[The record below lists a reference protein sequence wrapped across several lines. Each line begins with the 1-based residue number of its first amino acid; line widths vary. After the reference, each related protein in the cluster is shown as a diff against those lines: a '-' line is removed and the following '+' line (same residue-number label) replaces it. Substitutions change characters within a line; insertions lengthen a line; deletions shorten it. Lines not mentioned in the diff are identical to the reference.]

1 MASIIFDMLTALLV
15 GIVVIIICY
24 ALGMALLPER
34 LTENKDRG
42 IPYAMIAPVLG
53 FSVLIVVVNFL
64 YQLSF
69 SDLWVTAVLFPA
81 SILIISLKRKK
92 LTLPKSFPWLYIA
105 IVTLLSCVVI
115 YAVFPKMIDGG
126 LYFTPSAYDHS
137 RIALVNSIEKNGLPL
152 LAPWSTNNG
161 ELIPVAYHYGI
172 HVFMAY
178 IADLIEMDCF
188 VVAAGI
194 HFVISVATILLIG
207 AFTLIV
213 TKKRKLLYVSLLLY
227 ISSSG
232 SFGVL
237 GNIVEDG
244 DRFGFWTIVDNMIW
258 CPHNSIASAMVILL
272 IFLIEE
278 LLRCD
283 LKKDS
288 LVFAVLI
295 GLVAAA
301 SAYCSV
307 YSGAVAVFSY
317 VTVVLI
323 RMIFDK
329 KLRGDFKRQF
339 LYFALSVVTG
349 AAFAVPY
356 FIDLIKNAFH
366 VPTLSFGYVP
376 HLPVLEGVFAPLLM
390 ALNMYVIYLPIRI
403 GAQYVFGLIAII
415 GFVISFI
422 IRKRKKIV
430 YEDDEFKMR
439 LATFAIFSFAII
451 FFIHSSIYSN
461 DFGWRT
467 IFAARYIGI
476 VFGSALLGRVVDW
489 LDNKKMPIKIAVGLV
504 LLVVCFADSD
514 KEIKQIVVQQDEYHE
529 LHKELADI
537 KDGWEEV
544 QKYTGENDIV
554 LCAVDNYQEIFPE
567 MGSGSGNYMFSYYA
581 NRYSPMGDYPYA
593 VTSGASMGQDRI
605 DELHSR
611 VSEFFE
617 GNPTEEE
624 VDYFADTEKVKAI
637 FVVKQDGLYTEEG
650 SIRSRYPHM
659 IEGRNYKIY
668 Y

>member
-1 MASIIFDMLTALLV
+1 MAGTILDMLTALLV
-15 GIVVIIICY
+15 GMVVIIICY

-81 SILIISLKRKK
+81 SILIIFLKRKK

-213 TKKRKLLYVSLLLY
+213 AKKRKLLYVSLLLF

-232 SFGVL
+232 AFGIFENV
-237 GNIVEDG
+237 VQAG
-244 DRFGFWTIVDNMIW
+244 DRFGFWIAFDNLIW
-258 CPHNSIASAMVILL
+258 SPHHVIAAVMVLILILL
-272 IFLIEE
+272 AEE
-278 LLRCD
+278 LLSCD
-283 LKKDS
+283 SKKDS
-288 LVFAVLI
+288 LVVASLI
-295 GLVAAA
+295 GIVTAA

-307 YSGAVAVFSY
+307 YSGAIAVFSY
-317 VTVVLI
+317 IVVFFI
-323 RMIFDK
+323 GMIFDYR
-329 KLRGDFKRQF
+329 LREDFKRKF
-339 LYFALSVVTG
+339 WYFALSVVVG
-349 AAFAVPY
+349 GSLALPY
-356 FIDLIKNAFH
+356 LIDLIKNASD
-366 VPTLSFGYVP
+366 VSAVQFGYAP
-376 HLPVLEGVFAPLLM
+376 YLPIQEGAFGALMMLLK
-390 ALNMYVIYLPIRI
+390 MYLAYLPIRI
-403 GAQYVFGLIAII
+403 GAQYIFGLIAIV
-415 GFVISFI
+415 GFVFLYFNK
-422 IRKRKKIV
+422 KRKEVI
-430 YEDDEFKMR
+430 DASDAFKMR
-439 LATFAIFSFAII
+439 LATFTIFSFAII

-467 IFAARYIGI
+467 IFAAQYIGI
-476 VFGSALLGRVVDW
+476 AFGSALLGRVIGW
-489 LDNKKMPIKIAVGLV
+489 LRGKKLPIKIAVGLV
-504 LLVVCFADSD
+504 LLIMCFGDADRPIN
-514 KEIKQIVVQQDEYHE
+514 EILVQKDDYHE
-529 LHKELADI
+529 LHIELADI
-537 KDGWEEV
+537 KEGWEEL
-544 QKYTGENDIV
+544 QKYTDENDIV

-593 VTSGASMGQDRI
+593 VTGGISMGQDKI

-611 VSEFFE
+611 ISAFFD

-624 VDYFADTEKVKAI
+624 VNYFADTEKVKAI